1 MSRLEVIAVCLVFLL
16 LLLKQKK
23 VVDMWQCSDVILP
36 GEGQTGAGS
45 AVEPQHVMLLC
56 GNTSVKCSLL
66 HSYFITRSDAN
77 YFYLSK
83 IHQKALTREAGM
95 PQNLDYSLAS
105 CVFC

>member
-1 MSRLEVIAVCLVFLL
+1 MSRLEVIAVCLVFLV

-66 HSYFITRSDAN
+66 HSYVSLLVAMPITFIYPKYTI
-77 YFYLSK
+77 K
-83 IHQKALTREAGM
+83 H
-95 PQNLDYSLAS
+95 
-105 CVFC
+105 